1 VGGLAATARPL
12 DLADAGLQS
21 RRGNLGPRRRGRRRW
36 HRGTREILSPANTAS
51 APLPKAAAAAAA
63 AVDADAIRHCQPTP
77 GDYRTGN

>member
-1 VGGLAATARPL
+1 VGSLRLHGPLTWPTPAFNHAAATWVHVV
-12 DLADAGLQS
+12 
-21 RRGNLGPRRRGRRRW
+21 GRRRW